1 MRLSRGHR
9 YVLALI
15 APAIEEWMEG
25 GVNSH
30 DTHCF
35 WFGRGGGH
43 FAFDEKSFLAIRI
56 FSAAL
61 GGNDSSLENIS
72 RDEAMKH
79 ECFHE

>member
-1 MRLSRGHR
+1 MDGRWRQFAR
-9 YVLALI
+9 YPLLLVW
-15 APAIEEWMEG
+15 E
-25 GVNSH
+25 
-30 DTHCF
+30 
-35 WFGRGGGH
+35 GGGH